1 VIGQKTNRQQKMA
14 ETNDKD
20 FNKIDIKSIEDV
32 ARDIIETTDIPD
44 IDNIDLP
51 ERLKEQLMDA
61 GLSELDELEK
71 ELGIDGGHFLSSS
84 DAEPPERQVEQE
96 EACECEQDK
105 DGEFEISLDEDYM
118 SVTIDLYPSRGKGV
132 PLTYERVKEKLD
144 ALNVV
149 FGVNYDLLTKL
160 VEKVEE
166 SGSEKIGIVIARGK
180 FPEEGED
187 GRIEFKFSESDAIF
201 REE

>member
-1 VIGQKTNRQQKMA
+1 VIGQKPNRQQKMA

-20 FNKIDIKSIEDV
+20 PNTIDIKNIEDV

-51 ERLKEQLMDA
+51 ENLKEQLMDA
-61 GLSELDELEK
+61 GVSELDELEK
-71 ELGIDGGHFLSSS
+71 ELGIDGGHFLFSS
-84 DAEPPERQVEQE
+84 DTGPHERQVKQE

-105 DGEFEISLDEDYM
+105 DGEFEISLSEDRM
-118 SVTIDLYPSRGKGV
+118 SVTIDLYSSRGKGV

-160 VEKVEE
+160 VEKVQG

>member
-1 VIGQKTNRQQKMA
+1 MIGHKKNRQQKMA
-14 ETNDKD
+14 EGNNKD
-20 FNKIDIKSIEDV
+20 PNKIDIKSIEDV

-51 ERLKEQLMDA
+51 EHLKEQLMDA

-71 ELGIDGGHFLSSS
+71 ELGIDGGHFLFRS
-84 DAEPPERQVEQE
+84 DAGPPAQQIEQE
-96 EACECEQDK
+96 ETCECEQDK
-105 DGEFEISLDEDYM
+105 VGEFEIYLGEDRM
-118 SVTIDLYPSRGKGV
+118 SVTIDLYPSRGKGGL
-132 PLTYERVKEKLD
+132 LTYERVKEKLD